1 MLDVEEAWEIVG
13 DTIHLYYAPKNIAPE
28 IAAAKIKAA
37 VRAAMLAV
45 LDEALLPERYG
56 IGIETR
62 RELHDRMVLTR
73 GALRARIQAL
83 AEGRKEK

>member
-37 VRAAMLAV
+37 VRDAMLAAHDDACRRCNRFGF
-45 LDEALLPERYG
+45 DEPPCEK
-56 IGIETR
+56 
-62 RELHDRMVLTR
+62 
-73 GALRARIQAL
+73 RARIQAL
-83 AEGRKEK
+83 AEGRKE

>member
-37 VRAAMLAV
+37 VRDVALTAYDAGVLA
-45 LDEALLPERYG
+45 ERRYG
-56 IGIETR
+56 RWR
-62 RELHDRMVLTR
+62 RPYMMEEK
-73 GALRARIQAL
+73 RARIQAL
-83 AEGRKEK
+83 GEPR